1 MSCLL
6 DEADEL
12 EEGCGGVKTMIWW
25 GLERTTREKCVVCD
39 NKGAGRQQWP
49 MSFECAQRKERGRRV
64 ACNRAVHR
72 DSERNQFVSCS
83 AAVTRRVRS
92 ALTMTTASAL
102 CDIYDNGNLPQIH
115 STGSTLKLVLFDNSR

>member
-25 GLERTTREKCVVCD
+25 GLERTTRKKCVVRD
-39 NKGAGRQQWP
+39 NKGASRQQWST
-49 MSFECAQRKERGRRV
+49 SFECAQRKERGHRV
-64 ACNRAVHR
+64 VYNRAIH
-72 DSERNQFVSCS
+72 SERNQFVSCP

-92 ALTMTTASAL
+92 TLAMTTASTL
-102 CDIYDNGNLPQIH
+102 CDVYDNGSLPQIH
-115 STGSTLKLVLFDNSR
+115 STGSTLKLVLFHNSR